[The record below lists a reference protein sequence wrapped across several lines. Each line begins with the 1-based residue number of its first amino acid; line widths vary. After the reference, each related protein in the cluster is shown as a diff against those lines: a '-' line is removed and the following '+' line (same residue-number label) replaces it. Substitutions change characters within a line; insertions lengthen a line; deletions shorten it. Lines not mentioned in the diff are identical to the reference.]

1 MGISKF
7 NPEGYHDPTAHEAL
21 TSIEVEQLEAR
32 WRETTL
38 SQRVYRPLV
47 YICSP
52 YSGDIANNEQK
63 ARMYSR
69 FAVQQGAIPITP
81 HLLYPQFLNDDNPS
95 ERELGMFFGMVLLTK
110 CEQVWV
116 FGNVISSGMDKEI
129 RKAKSKGIQVRYFAE
144 ECAEAK

>member
-7 NPEGYHDPTAHEAL
+7 NPEGYHDPTAHGAL
-21 TSIEVEQLEAR
+21 TSIEADQLEAR

-38 SQRVYRPLV
+38 SQRVYRPMV

-52 YSGDIANNEQK
+52 YSGDIAHNERK
-63 ARMYSR
+63 ARIYSR
-69 FAVQQGAIPITP
+69 FAVLQGAIPITP
-81 HLLYPQFLNDDNPS
+81 HLLYPQFMDENDPS
-95 ERELGMFFGMVLLTK
+95 ERELGLFFGMVLLTK

-116 FGNVISSGMDKEI
+116 FGNVISGGMDKEI
-129 RKAKSKGIQVRYFAE
+129 RKAKSKGIPVRYFAE